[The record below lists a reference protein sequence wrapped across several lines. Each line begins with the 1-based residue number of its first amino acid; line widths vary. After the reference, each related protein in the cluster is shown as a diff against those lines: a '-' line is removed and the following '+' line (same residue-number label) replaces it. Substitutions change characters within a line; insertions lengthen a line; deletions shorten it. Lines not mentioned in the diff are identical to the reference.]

1 MKRILCLFISIIL
14 YFGLITASVACEF
27 LKEQIGSPIVNMTEK
42 YDFLDD
48 PSDEDSENLTLV
60 KEYDSMSLCD
70 DVELDNSIIKVFVKE
85 GKIIGN
91 EIEGKKGEAAM
102 RKILEFAKDKL
113 GYTTEK
119 VLNENWVGGISLSSA
134 VEKVTYG
141 VVESNEGNYEMLI
154 ITNPDLQQF
163 MSGPNIKMV
172 R

>member
-1 MKRILCLFISIIL
+1 
-14 YFGLITASVACEF
+14 
-27 LKEQIGSPIVNMTEK
+27 
-42 YDFLDD
+42 
-48 PSDEDSENLTLV
+48 
-60 KEYDSMSLCD
+60 MSLCD

-91 EIEGKKGEAAM
+91 EIEGKKGEAAV
-102 RKILEFAKDKL
+102 RKILEFAKNKL
-113 GYTTEK
+113 GYTTEED
-119 VLNENWVGGISLSSA
+119 LNENWVGGISLSSF

-163 MSGPNIKMV
+163 MSGPNVKMV

>member
-1 MKRILCLFISIIL
+1 MKRILSLFISIIL

-27 LKEQIGSPIVNMTEK
+27 LKEQIGTPIVNMTEK

-48 PSDEDSENLTLV
+48 PTDEDSEDLTLV

-91 EIEGKKGEAAM
+91 EIEGKKGEAKM
-102 RKILEFAKDKL
+102 RKILKFAKNKL
-113 GYTTEK
+113 GYTTQE
-119 VLNENWVGGISLSSA
+119 VLNENWVGGISLSSSI
-134 VEKVTYG
+134 EKVTYG
-141 VVESNEGNYEMLI
+141 VVESTEGNYEMLI
-154 ITNPDLQQF
+154 ITNPDLKQF
-163 MSGPNIKMV
+163 MSGPNVKMV

>member
-1 MKRILCLFISIIL
+1 MKRILNLFISIIL
-14 YFGLITASVACEF
+14 YFGLINTGVACEF
-27 LKEQIGSPIVNMTEK
+27 LKEQSGSPIVDLTEK

-48 PSDEDSENLTLV
+48 PSDEDTENLTLV

-91 EIEGKKGEAAM
+91 EIEGKKGEAAV
-102 RKILEFAKDKL
+102 RKILEFAKNKL
-113 GYTTEK
+113 GYTTEED
-119 VLNENWVGGISLSSA
+119 LNENWVGGISLSSF

-163 MSGPNIKMV
+163 MSGPNVKMV